1 MGVHLVSTSR
11 VVATVFA
18 AMTFLAAAPVHAFD
32 PAILESVVSVLP
44 DWPEDSGPAR
54 ADPQRLEVPEG
65 TGVAILAGGYI
76 ATNAHVLG
84 RAAEVRVRLAD
95 GQHLPAA
102 IVGRDTATDI
112 ALLRIEWDL
121 PVPAFGPAPP
131 LGDRVCVVGNA
142 FGLGLSVTCGVVSAR
157 HRAGTG
163 FNPIED
169 FIQTDASVNP
179 GASGGALVDSENR
192 LVGVVSAIFTKGSDA
207 DIGINFAAS
216 MALVMRIAEDL
227 RDHGRVIRG
236 RAGFGFADLTDE
248 QRDAGLVGVR
258 VVRVRPDGAA
268 ARAGLAEGDL
278 IVSIAG
284 RPIRQRMEV
293 PAALHLQ
300 RPDVPIEIT
309 VIRDGET
316 RNLTLSMDP

>member
-1 MGVHLVSTSR
+1 MSR
-11 VVATVFA
+11 IVAPFFA
-18 AMTFLAAAPVHAFD
+18 ALTLLVAAPAHAFD
-32 PAILESVVSVLP
+32 PAILDSVVSVLP
-44 DWPEDSGPAR
+44 NWPEGSGPGR
-54 ADPQRLEVPEG
+54 TDPQRLEEPEG
-65 TGVAILAGGYI
+65 TGVAVLAGGYV

-84 RAAEVRVRLAD
+84 RATEVRVRLAD
-95 GQHLPAA
+95 GRHLPAA
-102 IVGRDTATDI
+102 IVGRDVATDL
-112 ALLRIEWDL
+112 ALLRIEKDL
-121 PVPAFGPAPP
+121 PIPPFGPAPP

-157 HRAGTG
+157 QRAGTG

-207 DIGINFAAS
+207 DIGVNFAAL
-216 MALVMRIAEDL
+216 MALVMRVSEDL

-236 RAGFGFADLTDE
+236 RAGFGFADLSDE
-248 QRDAGLVGVR
+248 NRHAGLVGVR
-258 VVRVRPDGAA
+258 VVRLRPEGAA

-293 PAALHLQ
+293 PAALHIH
-300 RPDVPIEIT
+300 RPGDPIEIT
-309 VIRDGET
+309 VIRAGEA
-316 RNLTLSMDP
+316 RSITLAMDP